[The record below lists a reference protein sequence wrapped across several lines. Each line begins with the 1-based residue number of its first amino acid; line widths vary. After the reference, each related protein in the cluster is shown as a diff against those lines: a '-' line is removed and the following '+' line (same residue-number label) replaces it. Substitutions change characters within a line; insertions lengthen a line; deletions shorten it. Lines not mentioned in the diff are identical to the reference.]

1 MSNKTSN
8 RQATVETE
16 FDNLE
21 VASEDV
27 EEVAEVAEVRTS
39 VPKVSVATT
48 SKTTRIVLDIPTVCL
63 EKFKLLCHL
72 VGETQSSLVTKAMTD
87 YINDRRELLQQ
98 FVELRAKISK

>member
-21 VASEDV
+21 VSSEDV
-27 EEVAEVAEVRTS
+27 EDVEEVAEVRTS
-39 VPKVSVATT
+39 VPKVSVAST

>member
-21 VASEDV
+21 VSSEDV
-27 EEVAEVAEVRTS
+27 EEVRTS
-39 VPKVSVATT
+39 VPKVSVAST

>member
-8 RQATVETE
+8 RQATVDTE

-21 VASEDV
+21 VSSEDV
-27 EEVAEVAEVRTS
+27 EEVRTS
-39 VPKVSVATT
+39 VPKVSVAST

>member
-21 VASEDV
+21 VSSEDV
-27 EEVAEVAEVRTS
+27 EEVRTS
-39 VPKVSVATT
+39 VPKVSVAST

-87 YINDRRELLQQ
+87 YINDRR
-98 FVELRAKISK
+98 

>member
-21 VASEDV
+21 VSSEDV
-27 EEVAEVAEVRTS
+27 EEVAEVRTS
-39 VPKVSVATT
+39 VPKLSVAST